1 MKKTKVVS
9 ITDIER
15 DATLLEE
22 AGEIIRHG
30 GIVVFPTETVY
41 GIGAN
46 GLDAA
51 ACQIGRAHV

>member
-1 MKKTKVVS
+1 MMKKTKVVS

-30 GIVVFPTETVY
+30 GIVVFPTETV
-41 GIGAN
+41 
-46 GLDAA
+46 
-51 ACQIGRAHV
+51 